1 MKERPII
8 FSTQMVRAILSGAK
22 IQTRRVIPV
31 LPKRGYSL
39 HQISEDKFCF
49 RKVHKNGD
57 ATHSDIFRRPCDVG
71 DLLWVRETYR
81 PIVGQ
86 LGALISVDY
95 RADPPEKW
103 ERLGD
108 VVGTPVN
115 WRPSIH
121 MPRQM
126 SRLVLK
132 VTAIRAEPLKEISDE
147 DAIREG
153 IYKSICISKRCPFYI
168 GECWDGNERLLAA
181 GVPRLDFET
190 LWRGLY
196 PEGQKSWGANPWV
209 WVIDFDVVKRP

>member
-22 IQTRRVIPV
+22 TQTRRVIPV

-57 ATHSDIFRRPCDVG
+57 ATHSDIFRRPFDPC

-81 PIVGQ
+81 PIFGQ
-86 LGALISVDY
+86 TGDLIGVDY
-95 RADPPEKW
+95 KADDPEKW

-108 VVGTPVN
+108 VVGTPVK

-121 MPRQM
+121 MPRPM

-132 VTAIRAEPLKEISDE
+132 VTAIRAEPLRDISDT
-147 DAIREG
+147 DAMREG
-153 IYKSICISKRCPFYI
+153 IYSSFLRDTPVPIAMD
-168 GECWDGNERLLAA
+168 WDGNEKVLVA
-181 GVPRLDFET
+181 GVPKRDFEA

>member
-8 FSTQMVRAILSGAK
+8 FSTQMVRAILRGAK
-22 IQTRRVIPV
+22 TQTQRVIPV

-57 ATHSDIFRRPCDVG
+57 ATHSDVFRRPFDPC
-71 DLLWVRETYR
+71 DLLWVCETYR
-81 PIVGQ
+81 PIFGQ
-86 LGALISVDY
+86 TGDLIGVDY
-95 RADPPEKW
+95 KADDPEKW

-108 VVGTPVN
+108 VIGTPVK

-126 SRLVLK
+126 SRLILK
-132 VTAIRAEPLKEISDE
+132 VTAIRAEPLRDISDK
-147 DAIREG
+147 DAIKEG
-153 IYKSICISKRCPFYI
+153 IYSSFLCDFPYQIAMDWNGKTKAIVEDVPKR
-168 GECWDGNERLLAA
+168 
-181 GVPRLDFET
+181 DFET
-190 LWRGLY
+190 LWRSLY
-196 PEGQKSWGANPWV
+196 PDGQKSWGANPWV

>member
-22 IQTRRVIPV
+22 TQTRRVIPV

-57 ATHSDIFRRPCDVG
+57 ATHSDIFRRPFDPC

-126 SRLVLK
+126 SRLLLK
-132 VTAIRAEPLKEISDE
+132 VTSIRAEPLRDISDT
-147 DAIREG
+147 DAMREG
-153 IYKSICISKRCPFYI
+153 IYKYFFRNMQAPMAMD
-168 GECWDGNERLLAA
+168 WDGNAKVIVA
-181 GVPRLDFET
+181 GVPKQDFEA

>member
-22 IQTRRVIPV
+22 TQTRRVIPV

-39 HQISEDKFCF
+39 RQISEDKFCF

-57 ATHSDIFRRPCDVG
+57 ATHSDIFRRPFDPC

-126 SRLVLK
+126 SRLLLK
-132 VTAIRAEPLKEISDE
+132 VTSIRAEPLRDISDT
-147 DAIREG
+147 DAMREG
-153 IYKSICISKRCPFYI
+153 IYLSFLRGTPVPVATD
-168 GECWDGNERLLAA
+168 WNGNKKVLVA
-181 GVPRLDFET
+181 GVPKRDFET

-209 WVIDFDVVKRP
+209 WVIDFEVVK